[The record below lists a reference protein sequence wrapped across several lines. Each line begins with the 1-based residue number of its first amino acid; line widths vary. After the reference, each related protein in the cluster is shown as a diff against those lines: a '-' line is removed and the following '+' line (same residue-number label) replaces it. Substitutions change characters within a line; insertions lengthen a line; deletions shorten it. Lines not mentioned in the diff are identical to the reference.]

1 MGKKI
6 HSIFKHDIVR
16 YCILK
21 YSTGKS
27 MKLISLSLFV
37 DMNRPKFFS
46 VFFFFFFKSFS
57 C

>member
-46 VFFFFFFKSFS
+46 VFFFFFF
-57 C
+57 